1 MFLAYLYMSAF
12 IDAYREYL
20 EQMYQETDDLVTVDL
35 FTVPETVDTEGV
47 ISEWADVS

>member
-1 MFLAYLYMSAF
+1 MGPAL

-20 EQMYQETDDLVTVDL
+20 EQMYQKTDDLVTVDL
-35 FTVPETVDTEGV
+35 YTVPKDIDTEGV